1 MSMRV
6 TQRSLTAGSTANL
19 QLNLARTQRLQEQ
32 LSSGRQLN
40 RPSDDPA
47 GTVSAL
53 RFRADLR
60 RGEQLIRNADD
71 GIAWLATADTAL
83 TDGLQAIG
91 RVRELALRGINASMG
106 PEDRAAIAAEVDG
119 LADHL
124 IGLANTTYLG
134 RPVFGGTGASAQ
146 AYSPAGAYLGDA
158 GTIERTVLDG
168 VDVRVNVT
176 GPEAFGPPG
185 ADLFAALKDIAFHL
199 RTDPS
204 QLSADVAA
212 LDDRTLTVKNALAQV
227 GARYHQVEV
236 MRDRT
241 EVAGLDATSALAE
254 VESVDLPHT
263 IMELSMQEVAYQAA
277 LAATARVLQPSLL
290 DFLR

>member
-6 TQRSLTAGSTANL
+6 TQRSLTTGSLANL
-19 QLNLARTQRLQEQ
+19 QLNLARSQRLQEQ

-60 RGEQLIRNADD
+60 RGEQLVRNADD
-71 GIAWLATADTAL
+71 GIAWLATADSAL
-83 TDGLQAIG
+83 TDALAALG
-91 RVRELALRGINASMG
+91 RARELALRGINDSMG
-106 PEDRAAIAAEVDG
+106 AEDRAAIAAEVDG

-124 IGLANTTYLG
+124 VGLANTTYLD
-134 RPVFGGTGASAQ
+134 RPIFAGTSPSAQ
-146 AYSPAGAYLGDA
+146 AYDAAGTYLGDA
-158 GTIERTVLDG
+158 GKVDRTVLDG

-176 GPEAFGPPG
+176 GPEAFGAPG
-185 ADLFAALKDIAFHL
+185 ADVFAALKDIALHL

-204 QLSADVAA
+204 QLAGDVAA
-212 LDDRTLTVKNALAQV
+212 LDQRTVTVKNALAQV

-241 EVAGLDATSALAE
+241 EVAGLDTRSALAE
-254 VESVDLPHT
+254 VESVDLPQT

>member
-19 QLNLARTQRLQEQ
+19 QLNLARSQRLQEQ

-47 GTVSAL
+47 GTVSSL
-53 RFRADLR
+53 RLRADLR

-91 RVRELALRGINASMG
+91 RVRELALRGINDSMG
-106 PEDRAAIAAEVDG
+106 TEDRAAIAAEVDG
-119 LADHL
+119 LLDHL

-134 RPVFGGTGASAQ
+134 RPVFGGTGAAAQ
-146 AYSPAGAYLGDA
+146 AYSPTGTYLGDGGA
-158 GTIERTVLDG
+158 VERTVLDG

-185 ADLFAALKDIAFHL
+185 ADLFAAIRDLALHL
-199 RTDPS
+199 RTDPA
-204 QLSADVAA
+204 QAGADVEA
-212 LDDRTLTVKNALAQV
+212 LDGHTLTVKNALAQV

-241 EVAGLDATSALAE
+241 EVAGLDAKSALAE

>member
-60 RGEQLIRNADD
+60 RGEQLVRNADD
-71 GIAWLATADTAL
+71 GIAWLATADAAL

-106 PEDRAAIAAEVDG
+106 LEDRAAIAAEVDG

-124 IGLANTTYLG
+124 IGLANTSYLG
-134 RPVFGGTGASAQ
+134 RPVFGGTGASSQ
-146 AYSPAGAYLGDA
+146 AYDSAGTYLGDG
-158 GTIERTVLDG
+158 GTVDRTVLEG
-168 VDVRVNVT
+168 VDVRVNLT
-176 GPEAFGPPG
+176 GPEAFGSAG
-185 ADLFAALKDIAFHL
+185 ADLFTALKDIAFHL
-199 RTDPS
+199 RTDPA
-204 QLSADVAA
+204 QLTADVAA
-212 LDDRTLTVKNALAQV
+212 LDQRTLTVKNALAQV

-241 EVAGLDATSALAE
+241 EVAGLDARSALAE

-290 DFLR
+290 DFLK